1 MPNIDCN
8 LGNEINMTLTVTYYN
23 RRAIFNCKKQ
33 AQLGFTTDK
42 LLKIE
47 KNVCMFK
54 KIIIEML

>member
-23 RRAIFNCKKQ
+23 RRAIFNFKKH

-42 LLKIE
+42 LLIE

-54 KIIIEML
+54 KNYN

>member
-1 MPNIDCN
+1 MPNIVCN

-23 RRAIFNCKKQ
+23 RRAIFNCKKH

-47 KNVCMFK
+47 KNVC
-54 KIIIEML
+54 